1 MFKRHILS
9 AVVAL
14 GMAVSGQAQQ
24 TEQFSIATLNIDGL
38 PQKILV
44 FNVNAEGPGSPGTV
58 RIGKYLLKKD
68 YDLMFL
74 QEDFNYHEELSIVME
89 DNYRFDTWSGDVG
102 LEGHKVDFLHLQN
115 HRFECDGLMACWKN
129 GHNVSAGQR
138 TAWADGF
145 GKFSHNNDLLAT
157 KGFRRYEV
165 TLANGMQLVVYDV
178 HMDAEDDL
186 DTEEGKAGPDR
197 AARQNQRKQLR
208 DEILNRLD
216 DRPVIVLG
224 DFNTFYYRDKA
235 KEDFI
240 DAINASGKATI
251 ADVWVELQNKGKFPD
266 YQEDNRV
273 RDDREEEHGG
283 ESLDKILY
291 INPASASMSL
301 KPLSYSRDMDGFK
314 HNGKALSDHFPVA
327 ATFQLTDRKSTGIQ
341 AICNDAQAEGNAEY
355 YNISGQRVSHP
366 ASGIYIEQTAKG
378 IRKRIIK

>member
-1 MFKRHILS
+1 MFKRHILL

-58 RIGKYLLKKD
+58 RIGKYLMKKD

-102 LEGHKVDFLHLQN
+102 LDGHKVDFLHLQN
-115 HRFECDGLMACWKN
+115 QRFECDGLMACWKN
-129 GHNVSAGQR
+129 GHNVSARQR
-138 TAWADGF
+138 TAWTDGF

-165 TLANGMQLVVYDV
+165 TLANGKQIVVYDV
-178 HMDAEDDL
+178 HMDAEDNL

-291 INPASASMSL
+291 INPTSASISL

-314 HNGKALSDHFPVA
+314 HNGKALGDHFPVA

-341 AICNDAQAEGNAEY
+341 AIGNDAQTEGNAEY
-355 YNISGQRVSHP
+355 YNISGQRVSQP